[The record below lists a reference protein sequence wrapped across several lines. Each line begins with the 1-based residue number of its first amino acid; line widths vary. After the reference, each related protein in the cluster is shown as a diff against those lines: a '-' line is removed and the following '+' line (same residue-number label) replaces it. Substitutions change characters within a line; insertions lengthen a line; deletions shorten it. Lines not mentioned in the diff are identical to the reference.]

1 MKIKRQGLNVS
12 INELRKLANELERQ
26 IKQFYLDIDKK
37 DTIDLNVRW
46 LIDIINKEPNCS
58 DTWEIE
64 KWHKMIV

>member
-1 MKIKRQGLNVS
+1 MKTKRQGLNVS

-64 KWHKMIV
+64 K

>member
-12 INELRKLANELERQ
+12 INELRELADELEKQ

-46 LIDIINKEPNCS
+46 LIDIINKEPKCS

-64 KWHKMIV
+64 K

>member
-64 KWHKMIV
+64 K